1 MKPEMIK
8 KLLRSVREFKLVS
21 ILTPLL
27 MVGEVVM
34 EVIIPILM
42 KMLVDDG
49 ISGSSGEG
57 DLSVILLS
65 GGALAVCCLI
75 SLGFGFG
82 GAMTGAKASM
92 GFARN
97 LRKDM
102 YYRIQGFSFSNI
114 DKFSTASL
122 VTRLTTDVTRV
133 QDAYQMILR
142 IAVRAPIMLIFSLIM
157 AFTVNAQ
164 LALVFVA
171 IIPVLA
177 IGIFVIMRIVHPVF
191 ERVFKRYDVLNNAVQ
206 EDVSGMRVV
215 KAFVREDYEIEKFRG
230 ISGDIYKDFTFAEK
244 VLAFNAPLMQLC
256 AYGGM
261 IAVSWIGA
269 NLIVFDES
277 LTTGGL
283 MAMLTYAMQILMNLM
298 MLSMIFVMVTMS
310 RASAERIC
318 EVLDEE
324 SDIISPEKV
333 SADKV
338 ADGSIEFKNVK
349 FEYKK
354 GSGKYALSDINVSIK
369 SGETVGIIGGTG
381 SSKSTLVQ
389 LIPRLYDVSEGS
401 ITVGGHDVREYDIE
415 TLRDAV
421 AMVLQKNTL
430 FSGTIKDNLQW
441 GKLDATDEEMVRA
454 CKLAQA
460 DGFINDFPEKY
471 DTYIEQDGNNVS
483 GGQKQRLCI
492 ARALMKK
499 PKILILDDSTSAV
512 DTATDAKIRK
522 AFREEIPDTTKLIIA
537 QRISSV
543 MDADKI
549 IVLDG
554 GRIADIGTHDELMK
568 SSDIYREVYESQQKG
583 SESVDEVS
591 ASIGKGS
598 DK

>member
-1 MKPEMIK
+1 MIK
-8 KLLRSVREFKLVS
+8 KLAQSIREFKGVS
-21 ILTPLL
+21 MLTPVF
-27 MVGEVVM
+27 MIGEVVM
-34 EVIIPILM
+34 EVIIPLLM
-42 KMLVDDG
+42 AKLVDDG
-49 ISGSSGEG
+49 IDGNAGAG
-57 DLSVILLS
+57 DMSVILIM
-65 GGALAVCCLI
+65 GALLAVCCLI
-75 SLGFGFG
+75 SLFFGFA
-82 GAMTGAKASM
+82 GAKTGAKAAM

-102 YYRIQGFSFSNI
+102 YYKIQDFSFSNI

-157 AFTVNAQ
+157 AFIINVE
-164 LALVFVA
+164 LSLVFLVA
-171 IIPVLA
+171 IPILGVGLLL
-177 IGIFVIMRIVHPVF
+177 IMKTAHPVF
-191 ERVFKRYDVLNNAVQ
+191 ERVFKRYDNLNNVVQ
-206 EDVSGMRVV
+206 ENVSGMRVV
-215 KAFVREDYEIEKFRG
+215 KAFVREDYEIQKFKA
-230 ISGDIYKDFTFAEK
+230 ISGDIYKDFSFAEK
-244 VLAFNAPLMQLC
+244 VLAFNSPLMQFC

-261 IAVSWIGA
+261 IAISWLGA
-269 NLIVFDES
+269 NLIVFDGT
-277 LTTGGL
+277 LTTGEL
-283 MAMLTYAMQILMNLM
+283 MSMTTYAMQILMNLM

-318 EVLDEE
+318 EVLNEE
-324 SDIISPEKV
+324 SDIRSPAGAPV
-333 SADKV
+333 DKV

-369 SGETVGIIGGTG
+369 SGETIGIIGGTG

-401 ITVGGHDVREYDIE
+401 VLVGGRDVREYDIE

-441 GKLDATDEEMVRA
+441 GKQDATDEEMIEA
-454 CKLAQA
+454 CQLAQA
-460 DGFINDFPEKY
+460 DPFIQEFPDKY
-471 DTYIEQDGNNVS
+471 DTYIEQDGTNVS

-492 ARALMKK
+492 ARALMKH

-522 AFREEIPDTTKLIIA
+522 AFREKIPDTTKLIIA

-554 GRIADIGTHDELMK
+554 GKVMNFGTHDELMK
-568 SSDIYREVYESQQKG
+568 SSPIYREVYESQQKG

-591 ASIGKGS
+591 ASLSKGGEA
-598 DK
+598 

>member
-1 MKPEMIK
+1 MYAKKGMMREMIK
-8 KLLRSVREFKLVS
+8 KLAKSIREFRNVT
-21 ILTPLL
+21 ILTPVF
-27 MVGEVVM
+27 MIGEVVM
-34 EVIIPILM
+34 EVIIPLLM
-42 KMLVDDG
+42 AALVDNG
-49 ISGSSGEG
+49 INGNNGEG
-57 DLSVILLS
+57 DMNYILLM
-65 GGALAVCCLI
+65 GAALAVCCI
-75 SLGFGFG
+75 VSLFAGFA
-82 GAMTGAKASM
+82 GAKTGAKASM

-102 YYRIQGFSFSNI
+102 FYKIQSYSFSNI

-133 QDAYQMILR
+133 QDAFQMIIR

-157 AFTVNAQ
+157 AFIVNAE
-164 LALVFVA
+164 LSLVFL
-171 IIPVLA
+171 LA
-177 IGIFVIMRIVHPVF
+177 IPILGVGLILIMRTVHPVF
-191 ERVFKRYDVLNNAVQ
+191 ERVFKRYDKLNNVVQ
-206 EDVSGMRVV
+206 ENVSGMRVV
-215 KAFVREDYEIEKFRG
+215 KAFVREDYEIEKFKN

-244 VLAFNAPLMQLC
+244 VLAFNNPLMQFC

-261 IAVSWIGA
+261 LLLAWIGA
-269 NLIVFDES
+269 NLIVVDGT
-277 LTTGGL
+277 LTTGEL
-283 MAMLTYAMQILMNLM
+283 MSMTTYAMQILMNLM

-324 SDIISPEKV
+324 SDINSPEKA
-333 SADKV
+333 ADKV
-338 ADGSIEFKNVK
+338 SDGSIEFRSVS

-354 GSGKYALSDINVSIK
+354 GSGNYALSDINIK
-369 SGETVGIIGGTG
+369 INSGETIGIIGGTG

-401 ITVGGHDVREYDIE
+401 ILVGGRDIREYDLE

-441 GKLDATDEEMVRA
+441 GKLDATDEEMIEA

-460 DGFINDFPEKY
+460 DGFIQEFPDKY
-471 DTYIEQDGNNVS
+471 DTYIEQDGSNVS

-512 DTATDAKIRK
+512 DTATDANIRK
-522 AFREEIPDTTKLIIA
+522 AFREKIPDTTKLIIA
-537 QRISSV
+537 QRITSV
-543 MDADKI
+543 MDSDKI
-549 IVLDG
+549 LVLDG
-554 GRIADIGTHDELMK
+554 GKVVDFGTHEELMRT
-568 SSDIYREVYESQQKG
+568 SAIYREVYESQQKG
-583 SESVDEVS
+583 SEE
-591 ASIGKGS
+591 
-598 DK
+598 

>member
-1 MKPEMIK
+1 MIR
-8 KLLRSVREFKLVS
+8 KLAKSIREFKTVS
-21 ILTPLL
+21 ILTPVFMIGEVIMEVVIPLL
-27 MVGEVVM
+27 MA
-34 EVIIPILM
+34 
-42 KMLVDDG
+42 KLVDDG
-49 ISGSSGEG
+49 INGNSGEG
-57 DLSVILLS
+57 DMNVILVM
-65 GGALAVCCLI
+65 GAALVVCCIL
-75 SLGFGFG
+75 SLFSGFA
-82 GAMTGAKASM
+82 GARTGAKAAM

-102 YYRIQGFSFSNI
+102 FYKIQGYSFSNI

-157 AFTVNAQ
+157 AFLVNVE
-164 LALVFVA
+164 LSLVFVA
-171 IIPVLA
+171 VIPILA
-177 IGIFVIMRIVHPVF
+177 IGLILIMKFAHPVF
-191 ERVFKRYDVLNNAVQ
+191 ERVFKRYDDLNNVVQ
-206 EDVSGMRVV
+206 ENVSGMRVV
-215 KAFVREDYEIEKFRG
+215 KSFVREDYEIRKFKT
-230 ISGDIYKDFTFAEK
+230 ISGEIYKDFSFAEK
-244 VLAFNAPLMQLC
+244 VLAFNSPLMLLC

-261 IAVSWIGA
+261 LVISWLGA
-269 NLIVFDES
+269 DLIVNQGT
-277 LTTGGL
+277 LTTGQL
-283 MAMLTYAMQILMNLM
+283 MSMTTYAMQILMNLM

-324 SDIISPEKV
+324 SDIKSPAGAPLSE
-333 SADKV
+333 V
-338 ADGSIEFKNVK
+338 ADGSIEFRNVS

-354 GSGKYALSDINVSIK
+354 GSGNYALSDINIRIN
-369 SGETVGIIGGTG
+369 SGETIGIIGGTG

-389 LIPRLYDVSEGS
+389 LIPRLYDVADGS
-401 ITVGGHDVREYDIE
+401 VLVGGKDVREYDLE

-441 GKLDATDEEMVRA
+441 GKLDATDEEMTEA
-454 CKLAQA
+454 CRLAQA
-460 DGFINDFPEKY
+460 DPFIQEFPDKY
-471 DTYIEQDGNNVS
+471 DTYIEQDGTNVS

-512 DTATDAKIRK
+512 DTATDSKIRK

-549 IVLDG
+549 LVLDG
-554 GRIADIGTHDELMK
+554 GKVVNFGTHDELMK
-568 SSDIYREVYESQQKG
+568 SSHIYREVYESQQKG
-583 SESVDEVS
+583 SESDEAVS
-591 ASIGKGS
+591 APVGKGGEA
-598 DK
+598 

>member
-1 MKPEMIK
+1 MVK
-8 KLLRSVREFKLVS
+8 KLLRSVREFRTVS
-21 ILTPLL
+21 ILTPLF
-27 MVGEVVM
+27 MIGEVIM
-34 EVIIPILM
+34 EVIIPLLM
-42 KMLVDDG
+42 EQLVDNG
-49 ISGSSGEG
+49 ISGNNGEG
-57 DLSVILLS
+57 DLSVILIM
-65 GGALAVCCLI
+65 GGALAVCCVI
-75 SLGFGFG
+75 SLFMGFA
-82 GAMTGAKASM
+82 GAKTGAKASM

-102 YYRIQGFSFSNI
+102 YYKIQGYSFSNI

-142 IAVRAPIMLIFSLIM
+142 IAVRAPVMLIFSLIM
-157 AFTVNAQ
+157 AFIVNAQ
-164 LALVFVA
+164 LAVVFLIA
-171 IIPVLA
+171 IPILGVGLLL
-177 IGIFVIMRIVHPVF
+177 IMKTVHPVF
-191 ERVFKRYDVLNNAVQ
+191 ERVFKRYDTLNNVVQ
-206 EDVSGMRVV
+206 ENVRGMRVV
-215 KAFVREDYEIEKFRG
+215 KAFVREDHEIGKFQK
-230 ISGDIYKDFTFAEK
+230 ISGDIYKDFSFAEK
-244 VLAFNAPLMQLC
+244 VLAFNSPLMMLC

-261 IAVSWIGA
+261 IAISWIGA
-269 NLIVFDES
+269 NLIVFDGG

-283 MAMLTYAMQILMNLM
+283 MAMMTYAMQILMNLM

-324 SDIISPEKV
+324 SDIISPEN
-333 SADKV
+333 AATNV
-338 ADGSIEFKNVK
+338 ADGSVEFRNVK

-354 GSGKYALSDINVSIK
+354 GSGKYALSDINISIK
-369 SGETVGIIGGTG
+369 SGETIGIIGGTG

-401 ITVGGHDVREYDIE
+401 IFVGGKDVREYDIE
-415 TLRDAV
+415 ALRDAV

-441 GKLDATDEEMVRA
+441 GKLDATDDEMITA

-460 DGFINDFPEKY
+460 DSFIQNFPEKY

-492 ARALMKK
+492 ARALMKH

-522 AFREEIPDTTKLIIA
+522 AFREEIPDVTKLIIA
-537 QRISSV
+537 QRISSD
-543 MDADKI
+543 MHADRI
-549 IVLDG
+549 MVLYG
-554 GRIADIGTHDELMK
+554 GKVVNFGTHDELMK
-568 SSDIYREVYESQQKG
+568 SSPIYREVFESQQKG
-583 SESVDEVS
+583 SEE
-591 ASIGKGS
+591 
-598 DK
+598 

>member
-1 MKPEMIK
+1 MIK

-21 ILTPLL
+21 VLTPLF
-27 MVGEVVM
+27 MIGEVVM
-34 EVIIPILM
+34 EVIIPLLM
-42 KMLVDDG
+42 TQLVDNG
-49 ISGSSGEG
+49 IEG
-57 DLSVILLS
+57 NGGAGDMNVILLM

-75 SLGFGFG
+75 SLFMGFA
-82 GAMTGAKASM
+82 GAKTGAKASM

-102 YYRIQGFSFSNI
+102 YYRIQDFSFANI

-157 AFTVNAQ
+157 SFIINVE
-164 LALVFVA
+164 LSLVFVA
-171 IIPVLA
+171 VIPVLA
-177 IGIFVIMRIVHPVF
+177 VGLFVIMKFVHPVF
-191 ERVFKRYDVLNNAVQ
+191 ERVFKRYDTLNNVVK
-206 EDVSGMRVV
+206 ENVSGMRVV
-215 KAFVREDYEIEKFRG
+215 KAFVREDYEIGKFHE
-230 ISGDIYKDFTFAEK
+230 ISGDIYKDFSFAEK

-261 IAVSWIGA
+261 IAISWLGA
-269 NLIVFDES
+269 NLIVFDGT
-277 LTTGGL
+277 LTTGQL
-283 MAMLTYAMQILMNLM
+283 MALITYAMQILMNLM

-324 SDIISPEKV
+324 SDIKSPAGAPASE
-333 SADKV
+333 V
-338 ADGSIEFKNVK
+338 ANGAIEFRNVK

-354 GSGKYALSDINVSIK
+354 GSGKYALSDINISIR
-369 SGETVGIIGGTG
+369 SGETIGIIGGTG

-401 ITVGGHDVREYDIE
+401 VIVGGKDVREYDIE

-430 FSGTIKDNLQW
+430 FSGTIKDNLMW
-441 GKLDATDEEMVRA
+441 GKLDATDEEMTEA

-460 DGFINDFPEKY
+460 DGFIREFPEGY

-492 ARALMKK
+492 ARALMKH

-512 DTATDAKIRK
+512 DTATDAKIRQ
-522 AFREEIPDTTKLIIA
+522 AFREKIPDTTKLIIA

-543 MDADKI
+543 MDADRI

-554 GRIADIGTHDELMK
+554 GKVVDFGTHDELMQ
-568 SSDIYREVYESQQKG
+568 SSAIYREVYESQQKG
-583 SESVDEVS
+583 SESVDE
-591 ASIGKGS
+591 AAAAIGERG
-598 DK
+598 DE